1 MCMSAGQVLGH
12 CGKAER
18 LSKETDRLRRGA
30 TESGFPERRQREAT
44 VTSTV
49 PAQFQ
54 TSATGNKHSWELCNI
69 ICHVYS
75 GSRLVSTRHR
85 KVYVY
90 T

>member
-1 MCMSAGQVLGH
+1 MSAGQVPGH

-49 PAQFQ
+49 PARFQ
-54 TSATGNKHSWELCNI
+54 TSANGNKHSSELCSI
-69 ICHVYS
+69 ICHIYKM
-75 GSRLVSTRHR
+75 GRD
-85 KVYVY
+85 
-90 T
+90 

>member
-1 MCMSAGQVLGH
+1 MSAGQVLGH

-49 PAQFQ
+49 PAQIQ
-54 TSATGNKHSWELCNI
+54 TSATGKEHASELCNI
-69 ICHVYS
+69 TYHVYS

-85 KVYVY
+85 KVHVH